1 MVRAQEGTHKKLA
14 WRLLDWGVT
23 PQGWLEVNP
32 ARDRYLGNVDGG
44 QLANRLKHARLPY
57 VREIPDV
64 RLSMEADGRVF
75 VRVQWI
81 DAWPTHVAKAVALHR
96 AIAAS
101 PPPPSRQKP
110 RF

>member
-1 MVRAQEGTHKKLA
+1 MGS
-14 WRLLDWGVT
+14 VT
-23 PQGWLEVNP
+23 TGRKHL
-32 ARDRYLGNVDGG
+32 RDRNREGLERW
-44 QLANRLKHARLPY
+44 LANRLKHDRLPY

-64 RLSMEADGRVF
+64 HLSMEADGRVF

-101 PPPPSRQKP
+101 PPPLSRQKP

>member
-1 MVRAQEGTHKKLA
+1 MNSSKHD
-14 WRLLDWGVT
+14 RLT
-23 PQGWLEVNP
+23 
-32 ARDRYLGNVDGG
+32 
-44 QLANRLKHARLPY
+44 Y

-64 RLSMEADGRVF
+64 RLSMEAEGRLF

-96 AIAAS
+96 VVADAPA
-101 PPPPSRQKP
+101 PPSRNKP